1 MNSAVRRAAAIAG
14 VLLVCAAPASH
25 AQGRYRIAIGI
36 AGETKPLV
44 AEFRVCVPA
53 ETSDCGSWL
62 VRTTTV
68 DDAPVI
74 TPVAET
80 GPLRTAN
87 GADSISVDGDRIAIK
102 SLVAGT
108 KPARNMLREKDHTP
122 RAIALTPDSRYVF
135 VVFEGATD
143 DSSLID
149 MIELESMA
157 VIDTLRFRGRPTGI
171 AVLR

>member
-1 MNSAVRRAAAIAG
+1 MIVVARGAALIVFAAAA
-14 VLLVCAAPASH
+14 LH
-25 AQGRYRIAIGI
+25 AQGRYRVAVGI

-62 VRTTTV
+62 VPNTNV

-74 TPVAET
+74 TPVAAT
-80 GPLRTAN
+80 GSLRASTR
-87 GADSISVDGDRIAIK
+87 ADSISVDGDGIAIK
-102 SLVAGT
+102 SLVPGT
-108 KPARNMLREKDHTP
+108 KPARHVLREKDHTP

-135 VVFEGATD
+135 VVFD
-143 DSSLID
+143 DAAGVSGLID
-149 MIELESMA
+149 LIELESMA
-157 VIDTLRFRGRPTGI
+157 VIDTLRVRGRPTGI

>member
-1 MNSAVRRAAAIAG
+1 MSVTVLAAA
-14 VLLVCAAPASH
+14 LVAFAAAAVH
-25 AQGRYRIAIGI
+25 AQGRYRVAIGI

-62 VRTTTV
+62 VQNTSV

-74 TPVAET
+74 RPRAAT
-80 GPLRTAN
+80 GPLRASTI
-87 GADSISVDGDRIAIK
+87 ADSISIEGDDIAIK

-108 KPARNMLREKDHTP
+108 KPARNVLREKDHTP

-135 VVFEGATD
+135 VVFD
-143 DSSLID
+143 DASGESGLID
-149 MIELESMA
+149 LIELESMA
-157 VIDTLRFRGRPTGI
+157 VIDTLRVRGRPAGI
-171 AVLR
+171 AILR